1 MIALGNTFGYPDG
14 VGYGVISSSD
24 YRETFYD
31 SECDVLATDISS
43 SADGTGILFNLE
55 GEVIGMI
62 SPSIWEDKED
72 GTANAYAVSDLKSV
86 IELLANGE
94 SVPYIGVYGTAVTGE
109 IQKEQGLPSG
119 VYVIDVDP
127 DSPAMAAGIQS
138 GDIIWQVSGESVS
151 SMVTY
156 HKAVLELQAGEQVRL
171 KGKRLGSDGY
181 VDVDFTVTVGSRE

>member
-1 MIALGNTFGYPDG
+1 M
-14 VGYGVISSSD
+14 
-24 YRETFYD
+24 
-31 SECDVLATDISS
+31 
-43 SADGTGILFNLE
+43 
-55 GEVIGMI
+55 
-62 SPSIWEDKED
+62 
-72 GTANAYAVSDLKSV
+72 
-86 IELLANGE
+86 
-94 SVPYIGVYGTAVTGE
+94 TGE

-181 VDVDFTVTVGSRE
+181 VDVDFTVTVGSKE